1 MQFGDFVRWCRMAPR
16 YKIKLTG
23 PERERLEALTHKGQS
38 NAHKFVHARALLLC
52 DVGAYSGERW
62 KVAEVADSLGVSE
75 RTVERLKQRFVK
87 DGLDAALGPVA
98 RRQPGNQRFDGRFEA
113 RLIAQACSVAPEGRV
128 RWTLRLLA
136 QKVVELQFAPAVSL
150 MTLQRT
156 LKKTNYSLT

>member
-1 MQFGDFVRWCRMAPR
+1 
-16 YKIKLTG
+16 
-23 PERERLEALTHKGQS
+23 
-38 NAHKFVHARALLLC
+38 
-52 DVGAYSGERW
+52 
-62 KVAEVADSLGVSE
+62 
-75 RTVERLKQRFVK
+75 VERLKQRFVK